1 MKIAHTACTDL
12 GLVRTANE
20 DYFRLLPGIGLFIL
34 ADGMGGAR
42 GGGFASRLAADTVA
56 EEMMKIPKP
65 DASSLMAA
73 VELAHQ
79 EVRAAALR
87 DPALNGMGTT
97 LIAALVEG
105 NDVAIVSVGDSRA
118 YRFGSGVFD
127 LITEDQTWVQEVGI
141 PLGLSEA
148 ALRTHPMRHRLTMA
162 VGIDA
167 DLESRYYGTYLTT
180 GEGILLSS
188 DGLHGL
194 VYETRLNGIVN
205 QGTMA
210 LEQRCQELIR
220 AAKEGGGTDNI
231 TAVMIEGV

>member
-42 GGGFASRLAADTVA
+42 GGGFASRLAVDTVA
-56 EEMMKIPKP
+56 EEMMKIGKP

-73 VELAHQ
+73 VELAHR
-79 EVRAAALR
+79 EVREAALR

-167 DLESRYYGTYLTT
+167 DLESRYYGTSLGA

-194 VYETRLNGIVN
+194 VSETKLNEIVN
-205 QGTMA
+205 QRTMA
-210 LEQRCQELIR
+210 LEERCEELIR